1 LIRLLVLCQF
11 AFRFGYLCFL
21 IGMKIANPL
30 ETKVKAEG
38 FMNGPVVMPD
48 QDSEVANSSSPK
60 TKNSQTIII
69 LLNTL
74 VVIAVLYTLYFCR
87 TLMLPIFVAGF
98 IALFS
103 SPMVGFL
110 TRFKIPQGMAAGVVL
125 ILLLFILGGAVVFLA
140 APAAQWLDSLPEL
153 ANKISTQVTG
163 ISDRFNE
170 LVSQVVPNAD
180 GQSNAV
186 GSAIDAAMVS
196 TVSLLAGTTAMF
208 LMQMTAVFVI
218 TYFFLVYG
226 DNLLRNFV
234 RAQSSFSEKKKSV
247 AIFQTVRED
256 ISRYVLLVSMI
267 NLGLGVATAII
278 MTILGVEDP
287 ILWGALATILN
298 FAPYVGPLVLS
309 IILTGVGVLEYETW
323 EMIVMVPGSYL
334 ILNFVESQLVTP
346 TLLGQRFNMNPLLV
360 VLWMFVWGWLWG
372 VIGFL
377 IAIPLLVCFKI
388 LSSHLNLIGCWI
400 NILDG
405 DSSAAKE

>member
-1 LIRLLVLCQF
+1 
-11 AFRFGYLCFL
+11 
-21 IGMKIANPL
+21 
-30 ETKVKAEG
+30 
-38 FMNGPVVMPD
+38 MNGPVVVPD
-48 QDSEVANSSSPK
+48 QDNEVTNSSSPK
-60 TKNSQTIII
+60 TRNSQTIIV

-87 TLMLPIFVAGF
+87 ILMLPIFVAGF

-125 ILLLFILGGAVVFLA
+125 ILLLFILCGAVVYLA

-170 LVSQVVPNAD
+170 LVSQVVPNAE

-247 AIFQTVRED
+247 VIFQTVRED

-346 TLLGQRFNMNPLLV
+346 TVLGQRFNMNPLLV